1 MSIVQPK
8 DVHRRLQVF
17 AVAKFMFIFLILPF
31 LSLGIVAYVLL
42 LTRFWWLMAAYL
54 VWLYFDWN
62 LGERGSRPLA
72 WYRNHRLW
80 DFMADYFDASLVKTA
95 ELPADHNYL
104 LGFHPHGI
112 LSISVFITACTNGTG
127 FAAKF
132 PGVQPHAASLAS
144 QLYYPFR
151 REIVAA
157 LGVISASAK
166 GICHVLSRPNGG
178 NAVCLVVGGA
188 EEALDAHPSN
198 YSLVLSKRKGFI
210 KLALREGS
218 SLVPV
223 YSFGENHMFKQVEN
237 PRGSPLREFQST
249 FKKRVGV
256 SPVLFWGTSIFGGRF
271 GLLPQRNR
279 LITVVG
285 SPIHVPKT
293 PEPTQEQVDGLHAKY
308 VAALVDLFETHKH
321 RYDIPED
328 QHLVIN

>member
-1 MSIVQPK
+1 
-8 DVHRRLQVF
+8 
-17 AVAKFMFIFLILPF
+17 MFIFLILPF

-42 LTRFWWLMAAYL
+42 LTRFWWLMGAYL

-72 WYRNHRLW
+72 C
-80 DFMADYFDASLVKTA
+80 
-95 ELPADHNYL
+95 
-104 LGFHPHGI
+104 
-112 LSISVFITACTNGTG
+112 VFITACTNGTG
-127 FAAKF
+127 FASKF

-223 YSFGENHMFKQVEN
+223 YSFGENHMFKQVDN

-256 SPVLFWGTSIFGGRF
+256 SPVS
-271 GLLPQRNR
+271 LLGHEHLRRPLR
-279 LITVVG
+279 LVAAKESVDHIG

-293 PEPTQEQVDGLHAKY
+293 PEPTQEQIDGLHAKY